1 MTGDGWIRRDVI
13 RGVAVAAATLV
24 VPLFAG
30 RGAGGAGPESMAS
43 RDREARRRWALA
55 RMDEMARERLRCP
68 ERFRKPPD
76 IRDCQN
82 EFERRYRA
90 YNDLYIEMS
99 RE

>member
-1 MTGDGWIRRDVI
+1 
-13 RGVAVAAATLV
+13 
-24 VPLFAG
+24 
-30 RGAGGAGPESMAS
+30 
-43 RDREARRRWALA
+43 
-55 RMDEMARERLRCP
+55 MDEMARERLRCP

-76 IRDCQN
+76 IRDCQS